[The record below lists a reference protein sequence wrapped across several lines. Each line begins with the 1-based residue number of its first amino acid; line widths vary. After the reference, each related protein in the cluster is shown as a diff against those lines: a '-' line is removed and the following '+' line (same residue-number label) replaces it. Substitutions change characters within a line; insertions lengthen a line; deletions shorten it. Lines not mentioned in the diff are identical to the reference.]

1 MRPHTLRTRRLCFGS
16 ELPMAYPGNLARAAP
31 SSGRLAER
39 AAVSSCV
46 SRPKSS
52 IWMIAIVFGIARCGP
67 ASETPPAMTPTA
79 VVLSA
84 QAVSPNEIYLSW
96 TFDPGS
102 CSMSSAIY
110 QDGVLVNPQVSPPDL
125 SYILPLY
132 PSSYNITGL
141 TAETR
146 YCHYIVVSEACYGV
160 WSGQYWYFTLTS
172 NTVCVTTLPASTP
185 PDTTAPFVVSTSPA
199 DGSSGVSWRPIIY
212 VHFSEIVDP
221 QTVTHHSFT
230 VSDPSGP
237 IAGGGYL
244 GVNGTV
250 AAFMPSEPLS
260 SETTYTAAVTADV
273 TDLAGSALVP
283 YSWTFTTQ

>member
-1 MRPHTLRTRRLCFGS
+1 
-16 ELPMAYPGNLARAAP
+16 MAYPSNLTRGAP
-31 SSGRLAER
+31 SSGRSAKCP

-46 SRPKSS
+46 PRPKSG
-52 IWMIAIVFGIARCGP
+52 IWMIALVFGIAGCGS
-67 ASETPPAMTPTA
+67 ASETPPATTPTA

-102 CSMSSAIY
+102 CGMSSAVY

-125 SYILPLY
+125 SYVLPLY
-132 PSSYNITGL
+132 PSSYIITGL

-146 YCHYIVVSEACYGV
+146 YCHYVVVSGACYGV

-199 DGSSGVSWRPIIY
+199 DGSSGVSWRPIMY

-221 QTVTHHSFT
+221 QTVTHYSFT
-230 VSDPSGP
+230 VSDPSGQM
-237 IAGGGYL
+237 AGGGYL
-244 GVNGTV
+244 GANGTV
-250 AAFMPSEPLS
+250 AAFMPSEPLL

-273 TDLAGSALVP
+273 TDLSGNALVP
-283 YSWTFTTQ
+283 YSWTFTTR